1 MNTSIKLALVLLF
14 VASVNAL
21 AQTKVSV
28 PDAARASQ
36 AYAEVLLRKTELS
49 AELESLAADYTDE
62 SPKIKDLKYEV
73 AALDKAMQR
82 IATVKAGEAGKLT
95 LALGKL
101 LVKRASLDAEL
112 NRLSRNYSAE
122 QTEVKRVKKKVEVY
136 DNAIREILP

>member
-1 MNTSIKLALVLLF
+1 MNSSIKLTLVLLLT
-14 VASVNAL
+14 VAGHAL
-21 AQTKVSV
+21 AQTKTSV

-82 IATVKAGEAGKLT
+82 IATVKAAESGKLT

-112 NRLSRNYSAE
+112 NRLSRSYSTE
-122 QTEVKRVKKKVEVY
+122 QTEVKRIKKKIEVY